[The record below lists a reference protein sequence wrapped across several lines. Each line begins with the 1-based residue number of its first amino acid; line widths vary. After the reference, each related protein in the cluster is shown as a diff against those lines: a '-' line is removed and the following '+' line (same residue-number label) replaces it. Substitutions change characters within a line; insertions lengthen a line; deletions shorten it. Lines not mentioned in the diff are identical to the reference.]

1 MEIRT
6 TAAEQIVLM
15 AERAIA
21 DAACFGMVARREIFH
36 TIHAE
41 LQGFFTDTNGVIV
54 EPGMRDS
61 AEAVIFVDE
70 LNRLLQIVQFHR
82 LEAEG

>member
-21 DAACFGMVARREIFH
+21 DAARFGMVARRETFH

-41 LQGFFTDTNGVIV
+41 LHSFFADTNGVIV

-70 LNRLLQIVQFHR
+70 LDRLLQIVQFHG